1 MAGQDF
7 WKYCTTEEIGR
18 TLRTFDL
25 LKGLDVPEEAYLPC
39 LYTVSNQIETHYH
52 PVVISKKSGGR
63 RKLLVP
69 DALLRTIQRNLL
81 HHVLEEFQISEFA
94 CAYKKGTSIVDNAR
108 PHVGAKLVLKL
119 DIQDFFDQIT
129 WILVYQNAFPGTH
142 FPPAIRKM
150 LTEFCCVRDRLPQG
164 APTSPTVSNL
174 VMRPFDVHMGEWC
187 REREIR
193 YTRYCDDLT
202 FSGVFAPEEVIRKVR
217 GFLQVY
223 GFELNRKKTR
233 VLGRGNAQSVTGIV
247 VNEKAQVSRA
257 YRRKLRQEVYL
268 FDRYG
273 IKTAEESK
281 NDESGQNVK
290 DGQNVEGRRRGN
302 VAVSD
307 KLVSHE
313 VEKERLRLLGKMR
326 YVLSVNPEDVWFGNM
341 YKKWKVGADSRK
353 RTEEMQSISEEGGV
367 AMKARVNEGCISCGA
382 CVATCPEVFR
392 FDENDLAVAYADV
405 TDETEAQAK
414 EARDGCPVDVIDLE
428 A

>member
-1 MAGQDF
+1 MRLAGQDF

-52 PVVISKKSGGR
+52 PVVIPKKSGGR

-223 GFELNRKKTR
+223 GFELNWKKTR

-273 IKTAEESK
+273 IKTEEGPK
-281 NDESGQNVK
+281 NDE
-290 DGQNVEGRRRGN
+290 
-302 VAVSD
+302 
-307 KLVSHE
+307 
-313 VEKERLRLLGKMR
+313 KERMRLLGKMR

>member
-7 WKYCTTEEIGR
+7 WKYCTTEEIGK

-39 LYTVSNQIETHYH
+39 LYTVSNQIEMHYH
-52 PVVISKKSGGR
+52 PVVIPKKSGGR

-81 HHVLEEFQISEFA
+81 HHVLEEVQISEFA

-202 FSGVFAPEEVIRKVR
+202 FSGAFAPEEVIRKVR

-257 YRRKLRQEVYL
+257 YRKKLRQEVYL

-273 IKTAEESK
+273 IKTAEGSK
-281 NDESGQNVK
+281 NDER
-290 DGQNVEGRRRGN
+290 ERR
-302 VAVSD
+302 
-307 KLVSHE
+307 
-313 VEKERLRLLGKMR
+313 RLLGKMR

>member
-233 VLGRGNAQSVTGIV
+233 VLGRWNAQSVTGIV

-273 IKTAEESK
+273 IKTEEGPK
-281 NDESGQNVK
+281 NDE
-290 DGQNVEGRRRGN
+290 
-302 VAVSD
+302 
-307 KLVSHE
+307 
-313 VEKERLRLLGKMR
+313 KERMRLLGKMR

>member
-233 VLGRGNAQSVTGIV
+233 VLSRGNAQSVTGIV

-273 IKTAEESK
+273 IKTEEGPK
-281 NDESGQNVK
+281 NDE
-290 DGQNVEGRRRGN
+290 
-302 VAVSD
+302 
-307 KLVSHE
+307 
-313 VEKERLRLLGKMR
+313 KERRRLLGKMR

>member
-1 MAGQDF
+1 MRLAGQDF

-52 PVVISKKSGGR
+52 PAVISKKSGGR

-273 IKTAEESK
+273 IKTEEGPK
-281 NDESGQNVK
+281 NDE
-290 DGQNVEGRRRGN
+290 
-302 VAVSD
+302 
-307 KLVSHE
+307 
-313 VEKERLRLLGKMR
+313 KERRRLLGKMR

-353 RTEEMQSISEEGGV
+353 RTEEMQGISEEGGV

>member
-1 MAGQDF
+1 MEKNGNRYSQGRGGGERLAGQDL

-18 TLRTFDL
+18 TLRSFDL
-25 LKGLDVPEEAYLPC
+25 LKGLHVSEEAYLPC
-39 LYTVSNQIETHYH
+39 LYTVSNQIESHYH
-52 PVVISKKSGGR
+52 SVLIPKKNGGR
-63 RKLLVP
+63 RTLFVP

-81 HHVLEEFQISEFA
+81 HQVLKEFQTSEFA
-94 CAYKKGTSIVDNAR
+94 CAYKKGISVVDNAR

-119 DIQDFFDQIT
+119 DIQDFFDRIT

-142 FPPAIRKM
+142 FPPAIRKI

-164 APTSPTVSNL
+164 APTSPAVSNL
-174 VMRPFDVHMGEWC
+174 VMRPFDVYMGKWC
-187 REREIR
+187 KEREIQ

-202 FSGVFAPEEVIRKVR
+202 FSGAFEPKEVIRKVR

-223 GFELNRKKTR
+223 GFELNQKKTR
-233 VLGRGNAQSVTGIV
+233 VLGRGNAQSVTGII
-247 VNEKAQVSRA
+247 VNEKVQVSRA

-273 IKTAEESK
+273 
-281 NDESGQNVK
+281 VK
-290 DGQNVEGRRRGN
+290 PAGDHDS
-302 VAVSD
+302 A
-307 KLVSHE
+307 LHE
-313 VEKERLRLLGKMR
+313 AEKERIRLLGKMQ
-326 YVLSVNPEDVWFGNM
+326 YVLSVNPEDVWFGKM
-341 YKKWKVGADSRK
+341 YKKLKVGADSRE

-367 AMKARVNEGCISCGA
+367 TMKARVNEGCISCGA

-405 TDETEAQAK
+405 TEETEAQAK

-428 A
+428 E

>member
-1 MAGQDF
+1 MRLAGQDF

-164 APTSPTVSNL
+164 APTSPAVSNL

-202 FSGVFAPEEVIRKVR
+202 FSGAFAPEEVIRKVR

-233 VLGRGNAQSVTGIV
+233 VLSRGNAQSVTGIV

-273 IKTAEESK
+273 IKTAEGPK
-281 NDESGQNVK
+281 NDER
-290 DGQNVEGRRRGN
+290 ERR
-302 VAVSD
+302 
-307 KLVSHE
+307 
-313 VEKERLRLLGKMR
+313 RLLGKMR

>member
-25 LKGLDVPEEAYLPC
+25 LKGLGVPEEAYLPC

-273 IKTAEESK
+273 IKTEEGPK
-281 NDESGQNVK
+281 NDE
-290 DGQNVEGRRRGN
+290 
-302 VAVSD
+302 
-307 KLVSHE
+307 
-313 VEKERLRLLGKMR
+313 KERMRLLGKMR

>member
-273 IKTAEESK
+273 IKTAEGPK
-281 NDESGQNVK
+281 NDER
-290 DGQNVEGRRRGN
+290 ERR
-302 VAVSD
+302 
-307 KLVSHE
+307 
-313 VEKERLRLLGKMR
+313 RLLGKMR

-353 RTEEMQSISEEGGV
+353 RTEEMQGISEEGGV

>member
-1 MAGQDF
+1 MRLAGQDF

-52 PVVISKKSGGR
+52 PVVIPKKSGGR

-202 FSGVFAPEEVIRKVR
+202 FSGAFAPKEVIRKVR

-273 IKTAEESK
+273 IKTAEGPK
-281 NDESGQNVK
+281 NDER
-290 DGQNVEGRRRGN
+290 ERR
-302 VAVSD
+302 
-307 KLVSHE
+307 
-313 VEKERLRLLGKMR
+313 RLLGKMR

-353 RTEEMQSISEEGGV
+353 RTEEMQGISEEGGV

>member
-273 IKTAEESK
+273 IKTEEGPK
-281 NDESGQNVK
+281 NDE
-290 DGQNVEGRRRGN
+290 
-302 VAVSD
+302 
-307 KLVSHE
+307 
-313 VEKERLRLLGKMR
+313 KERRRLLGKMR

-353 RTEEMQSISEEGGV
+353 RTEEMQGISEEGGV

-414 EARDGCPVDVIDLE
+414 EARDGCPVDVIHLE

>member
-233 VLGRGNAQSVTGIV
+233 VLGKGNAQSVTGIV

-273 IKTAEESK
+273 IKTEEGPK
-281 NDESGQNVK
+281 NDE
-290 DGQNVEGRRRGN
+290 
-302 VAVSD
+302 
-307 KLVSHE
+307 
-313 VEKERLRLLGKMR
+313 KERRRLLGKMR

>member
-1 MAGQDF
+1 MRLAGQDF

-25 LKGLDVPEEAYLPC
+25 LKGLDVPEKAYLPC

-202 FSGVFAPEEVIRKVR
+202 FSGAFAPEEVIRKVR

-273 IKTAEESK
+273 IKTAEGPK
-281 NDESGQNVK
+281 NDE
-290 DGQNVEGRRRGN
+290 R
-302 VAVSD
+302 
-307 KLVSHE
+307 
-313 VEKERLRLLGKMR
+313 ERMRLLGKMR

-353 RTEEMQSISEEGGV
+353 RTEEMQGISEEGGV

>member
-52 PVVISKKSGGR
+52 PVVIPKKSGGR

-81 HHVLEEFQISEFA
+81 HHVLEEFQLSEFA
-94 CAYKKGTSIVDNAR
+94 SAYTKGTSIVDNAR

-273 IKTAEESK
+273 IKTEEGPK
-281 NDESGQNVK
+281 NDE
-290 DGQNVEGRRRGN
+290 
-302 VAVSD
+302 
-307 KLVSHE
+307 
-313 VEKERLRLLGKMR
+313 KERMRLLGKMR

-353 RTEEMQSISEEGGV
+353 RTEEMQSISEAGGV

>member
-247 VNEKAQVSRA
+247 VNEKAQVSLA

-273 IKTAEESK
+273 IKTEEGPK
-281 NDESGQNVK
+281 NDE
-290 DGQNVEGRRRGN
+290 
-302 VAVSD
+302 
-307 KLVSHE
+307 
-313 VEKERLRLLGKMR
+313 KERMRLLGKMR

>member
-39 LYTVSNQIETHYH
+39 LYTVSNQIVTHYH
-52 PVVISKKSGGR
+52 PAVISKKSGGR

-273 IKTAEESK
+273 IKTEEGPK
-281 NDESGQNVK
+281 NDE
-290 DGQNVEGRRRGN
+290 
-302 VAVSD
+302 
-307 KLVSHE
+307 
-313 VEKERLRLLGKMR
+313 KERRRLLGKMR

-353 RTEEMQSISEEGGV
+353 RTEEMQGISEEGGV

>member
-273 IKTAEESK
+273 IKTEEGPK
-281 NDESGQNVK
+281 NDE
-290 DGQNVEGRRRGN
+290 
-302 VAVSD
+302 
-307 KLVSHE
+307 
-313 VEKERLRLLGKMR
+313 KERMRLLGKMR

-353 RTEEMQSISEEGGV
+353 RTEEMQGISEEGGV

>member
-1 MAGQDF
+1 MRLAGQDF

-52 PVVISKKSGGR
+52 PVVIPKKSGGR

-129 WILVYQNAFPGTH
+129 WSLVYQNAFPGTH

-202 FSGVFAPEEVIRKVR
+202 FSGAFEPKEVIRKVR

-257 YRRKLRQEVYL
+257 YRKKLRQEVYL

-273 IKTAEESK
+273 IKTAEGPK
-281 NDESGQNVK
+281 NDER
-290 DGQNVEGRRRGN
+290 ERR
-302 VAVSD
+302 
-307 KLVSHE
+307 
-313 VEKERLRLLGKMR
+313 RLLGKMR

-353 RTEEMQSISEEGGV
+353 RTEEMQGISEEGGV

>member
-119 DIQDFFDQIT
+119 DIQDFFNQIT

-273 IKTAEESK
+273 IKTEEGPK
-281 NDESGQNVK
+281 NDE
-290 DGQNVEGRRRGN
+290 
-302 VAVSD
+302 
-307 KLVSHE
+307 
-313 VEKERLRLLGKMR
+313 KERRRLLGKMR

>member
-1 MAGQDF
+1 MRLAGQDF

-202 FSGVFAPEEVIRKVR
+202 FSGAFAPEEVIRKVR

-233 VLGRGNAQSVTGIV
+233 VLSRGNAQSVTGIV

-273 IKTAEESK
+273 IKTAEGPK
-281 NDESGQNVK
+281 NDER
-290 DGQNVEGRRRGN
+290 ERR
-302 VAVSD
+302 
-307 KLVSHE
+307 
-313 VEKERLRLLGKMR
+313 RLLGKMR

>member
-150 LTEFCCVRDRLPQG
+150 LTEFCCVRGRLPQG

-233 VLGRGNAQSVTGIV
+233 VLDRGNAQSVTGIV

-273 IKTAEESK
+273 IKTEEGPK
-281 NDESGQNVK
+281 NDE
-290 DGQNVEGRRRGN
+290 
-302 VAVSD
+302 
-307 KLVSHE
+307 
-313 VEKERLRLLGKMR
+313 KERMRLLGKMR

-353 RTEEMQSISEEGGV
+353 RTEEMQGISEEGGV

>member
-1 MAGQDF
+1 MRLAGQDF

-52 PVVISKKSGGR
+52 PVVIPKKSGGR

-202 FSGVFAPEEVIRKVR
+202 FSGAFAPEEVIRKVR

-273 IKTAEESK
+273 IKTAEGPK
-281 NDESGQNVK
+281 NDE
-290 DGQNVEGRRRGN
+290 R
-302 VAVSD
+302 
-307 KLVSHE
+307 
-313 VEKERLRLLGKMR
+313 ERLRLLGKMR

-341 YKKWKVGADSRK
+341 YKKWKDGADSRK
-353 RTEEMQSISEEGGV
+353 RTEEMQSISKEGGV

-405 TDETEAQAK
+405 TEETEAQAK

>member
-150 LTEFCCVRDRLPQG
+150 LTEFCCVRGRLPQG

-273 IKTAEESK
+273 IKTEEGPK
-281 NDESGQNVK
+281 NDE
-290 DGQNVEGRRRGN
+290 
-302 VAVSD
+302 
-307 KLVSHE
+307 
-313 VEKERLRLLGKMR
+313 KERMRLLGKMR

-341 YKKWKVGADSRK
+341 YKKWKVGADYRK

>member
-1 MAGQDF
+1 M
-7 WKYCTTEEIGR
+7 
-18 TLRTFDL
+18 
-25 LKGLDVPEEAYLPC
+25 
-39 LYTVSNQIETHYH
+39 
-52 PVVISKKSGGR
+52 
-63 RKLLVP
+63 P

-273 IKTAEESK
+273 IKTEEGPK
-281 NDESGQNVK
+281 NDE
-290 DGQNVEGRRRGN
+290 
-302 VAVSD
+302 
-307 KLVSHE
+307 
-313 VEKERLRLLGKMR
+313 KERMRLLGKMR

-353 RTEEMQSISEEGGV
+353 RTEEMQGISEEGGV

>member
-1 MAGQDF
+1 MRLAGQDF

-233 VLGRGNAQSVTGIV
+233 VLSRGNAQSVTGIV

-273 IKTAEESK
+273 IKTEEGPK
-281 NDESGQNVK
+281 NDE
-290 DGQNVEGRRRGN
+290 
-302 VAVSD
+302 
-307 KLVSHE
+307 
-313 VEKERLRLLGKMR
+313 KERRRLLGKMR

>member
-202 FSGVFAPEEVIRKVR
+202 FSGAFAPEEVIRKVR

-233 VLGRGNAQSVTGIV
+233 VLSRGNAQSVTGIV

-273 IKTAEESK
+273 IKTAEGPK
-281 NDESGQNVK
+281 NDER
-290 DGQNVEGRRRGN
+290 ERR
-302 VAVSD
+302 
-307 KLVSHE
+307 
-313 VEKERLRLLGKMR
+313 RLLGKMR

>member
-150 LTEFCCVRDRLPQG
+150 LTEFCCLRDRLPQG

-202 FSGVFAPEEVIRKVR
+202 FSGAFEPEEVIRKVR

-273 IKTAEESK
+273 IKTAEGPK
-281 NDESGQNVK
+281 NDER
-290 DGQNVEGRRRGN
+290 ERR
-302 VAVSD
+302 
-307 KLVSHE
+307 
-313 VEKERLRLLGKMR
+313 RLLGKMR

-353 RTEEMQSISEEGGV
+353 RTEEMQGISEEGGV

>member
-202 FSGVFAPEEVIRKVR
+202 FSGVFASEEVIRKVR

-273 IKTAEESK
+273 IKTEEGPK
-281 NDESGQNVK
+281 NDE
-290 DGQNVEGRRRGN
+290 
-302 VAVSD
+302 
-307 KLVSHE
+307 
-313 VEKERLRLLGKMR
+313 KERMRLLGKMR

>member
-7 WKYCTTEEIGR
+7 WKYCTTEEIGK

-39 LYTVSNQIETHYH
+39 LYTVSNQIEMHYH
-52 PVVISKKSGGR
+52 PVVIPKKSGGR

-81 HHVLEEFQISEFA
+81 HHVLEEVQISEFA

-202 FSGVFAPEEVIRKVR
+202 FSGAFAPEEVIRKVR

-273 IKTAEESK
+273 IKTAEGPK
-281 NDESGQNVK
+281 NDER
-290 DGQNVEGRRRGN
+290 ERR
-302 VAVSD
+302 
-307 KLVSHE
+307 
-313 VEKERLRLLGKMR
+313 RLLGKMR

>member
-25 LKGLDVPEEAYLPC
+25 LKGMDVPEEAYLPC

-52 PVVISKKSGGR
+52 PVVIPKKSGGR

-202 FSGVFAPEEVIRKVR
+202 FSGAFAPEEVIRKVR

-273 IKTAEESK
+273 IKTEEGPK
-281 NDESGQNVK
+281 NDE
-290 DGQNVEGRRRGN
+290 
-302 VAVSD
+302 
-307 KLVSHE
+307 
-313 VEKERLRLLGKMR
+313 KERMRLLGKMR
-326 YVLSVNPEDVWFGNM
+326 YVLSVNPEDVWFGHM

>member
-1 MAGQDF
+1 MRLAGQDF

-52 PVVISKKSGGR
+52 PVVIPKKSGGR

-108 PHVGAKLVLKL
+108 LHVGAKLVLKL

-202 FSGVFAPEEVIRKVR
+202 FSGAFAPEEVIRKVR

-273 IKTAEESK
+273 IKTAEGPK
-281 NDESGQNVK
+281 NDER
-290 DGQNVEGRRRGN
+290 ERR
-302 VAVSD
+302 
-307 KLVSHE
+307 
-313 VEKERLRLLGKMR
+313 RLLGKMR

>member
-1 MAGQDF
+1 MRLAGQDF

-81 HHVLEEFQISEFA
+81 HQVLEEFQISEFA

-273 IKTAEESK
+273 IKTEEGPK
-281 NDESGQNVK
+281 NDE
-290 DGQNVEGRRRGN
+290 
-302 VAVSD
+302 
-307 KLVSHE
+307 
-313 VEKERLRLLGKMR
+313 KERMRLLGKMR

-353 RTEEMQSISEEGGV
+353 RTEEMQGISEEGGV

>member
-1 MAGQDF
+1 MRLAGQDF

-273 IKTAEESK
+273 IKTEEGPK
-281 NDESGQNVK
+281 NDE
-290 DGQNVEGRRRGN
+290 
-302 VAVSD
+302 
-307 KLVSHE
+307 
-313 VEKERLRLLGKMR
+313 KERMRLLGKMR

-353 RTEEMQSISEEGGV
+353 RTEEMQGISEEGGV

>member
-52 PVVISKKSGGR
+52 PVVIPKKSGGR

-108 PHVGAKLVLKL
+108 PHVGAELVLKL

-129 WILVYQNAFPGTH
+129 WILVYQNAFPAAH
-142 FPPAIRKM
+142 FPPAIRKI

-164 APTSPTVSNL
+164 APTSPAVSNL
-174 VMRPFDVHMGEWC
+174 VMRPFDVHMGKWC
-187 REREIR
+187 GEREIR

-202 FSGVFAPEEVIRKVR
+202 FSGAFAPEEVIRKVR

-273 IKTAEESK
+273 AKLSGEPK
-281 NDESGQNVK
+281 ND
-290 DGQNVEGRRRGN
+290 
-302 VAVSD
+302 
-307 KLVSHE
+307 
-313 VEKERLRLLGKMR
+313 EKERLRLLGKMR

-341 YKKWKVGADSRK
+341 YKKWKDGADSRK
-353 RTEEMQSISEEGGV
+353 RTEEMQSISKEGGV

-405 TDETEAQAK
+405 TEETEAQAK

>member
-1 MAGQDF
+1 MRLAGQDF

-150 LTEFCCVRDRLPQG
+150 LTEFCCVRGRLPQG

-273 IKTAEESK
+273 IKTEEGPK
-281 NDESGQNVK
+281 NDE
-290 DGQNVEGRRRGN
+290 
-302 VAVSD
+302 
-307 KLVSHE
+307 
-313 VEKERLRLLGKMR
+313 KERMRLLGKMR

>member
-25 LKGLDVPEEAYLPC
+25 LKGMDVPEEAYLPC

-52 PVVISKKSGGR
+52 PVVIPKKSGGR

-202 FSGVFAPEEVIRKVR
+202 FSGAFEPEEVIRKVR

-273 IKTAEESK
+273 IKTAEGPK
-281 NDESGQNVK
+281 NDER
-290 DGQNVEGRRRGN
+290 ERR
-302 VAVSD
+302 
-307 KLVSHE
+307 
-313 VEKERLRLLGKMR
+313 RLLGKMR

-353 RTEEMQSISEEGGV
+353 RTEEMQGISEEGGV